1 MLLFHSCIQVR
12 QIGSLNM
19 VSTRNINP
27 SAHYNMITTY
37 SGGSKKELR
46 QTEATSLEDAIDA
59 TVRRVPGGE
68 YLMNVKVYAV
78 EKSFAERHYFAVE
91 GDVWGT
97 ASTLSYRGFKV
108 GDSVIWKRK
117 GKYLSGKISSL
128 KNDKTCYV
136 NGPEGIVELKY
147 DDISKQ

>member
-1 MLLFHSCIQVR
+1 
-12 QIGSLNM
+12 
-19 VSTRNINP
+19 
-27 SAHYNMITTY
+27 MITTY

-78 EKSFAERHYFAVE
+78 EKAFAERHYFAVE